1 MKTKKLKKAEE
12 TDETLAFIPP
22 ETHYLSSIY
31 TVTLPAADK
40 HFDNPWQLRLF
51 AAKLVESKLGDEAQI
66 TDMRIKKPHLIAKS
80 KARLLKRQPQARL
93 LVTIKF

>member
-1 MKTKKLKKAEE
+1 MKTKKLKKSEE

-22 ETHYLSSIY
+22 ETHYLSSVY
-31 TVTLPAADK
+31 TVTLPAGDK
-40 HFDNPWQLRLF
+40 HFDSPWQLRLF
-51 AAKLVESKLGDEAQI
+51 AAKLVERKLGDEAQI

-80 KARLLKRQPQARL
+80 KARLLKREPQARL